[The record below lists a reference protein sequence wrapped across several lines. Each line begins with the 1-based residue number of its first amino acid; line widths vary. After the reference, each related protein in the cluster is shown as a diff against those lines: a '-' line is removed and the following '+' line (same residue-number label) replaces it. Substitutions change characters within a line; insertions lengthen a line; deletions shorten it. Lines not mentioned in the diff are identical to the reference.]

1 MADVA
6 EKLRARYKGS
16 WGKLNVVADAAIFTG
31 FVLSCVAFA
40 PDQLPGGG
48 EPDCPA
54 GSTFT
59 EFSYRSV
66 LNENS
71 DATDSEG
78 MAAALSAFEE
88 ALQQQG
94 IDFDADT
101 TLFSGC
107 SKESDPLTV
116 TTQYG
121 ALAFTTE
128 AGKTP
133 SLREMCAVST
143 ADTQLCQAK
152 PDQGQTCTN
161 FELNIAVTGAIAGTD
176 AADQVKESYQ
186 KVLDATAN
194 DPVGVV
200 VGPEDTFVADCAS
213 LYDNMYAL
221 VTAAVS
227 VALFGNLLC
236 LAGRIRNRDDEN
248 ETSGWVLG
256 TAYVLYFIPLGLA
269 YGYLYSSGMPGT
281 AVTRQQ
287 TAAGFTLGVTALHFI
302 GGAIEAT
309 GGFGGGNTLVG
320 SNLDAVRL
328 LAAGAL

>member
-1 MADVA
+1 MAPVV
-6 EKLRARYKGS
+6 ESLKKRYEGC

-31 FVLSCVAFA
+31 FILSCVAFA
-40 PDQLPGGG
+40 PNQLPGGA

-59 EFSYRSV
+59 IYSAQEVTEYDVAAGRYTSAEAARILANLEEAGISANTPSMSACFIGTDVNAESTAKV
-66 LNENS
+66 VENENS
-71 DATDSEG
+71 
-78 MAAALSAFEE
+78 
-88 ALQQQG
+88 
-94 IDFDADT
+94 
-101 TLFSGC
+101 
-107 SKESDPLTV
+107 P
-116 TTQYG
+116 
-121 ALAFTTE
+121 TTE
-128 AGKTP
+128 NTCKISTP
-133 SLREMCAVST
+133 ET
-143 ADTQLCQAK
+143 
-152 PDQGQTCTN
+152 QTCIFAPSRRVEDTVN
-161 FELNIAVTGAIAGTD
+161 FPGFQVCLNFKAAEVAQSYEPEQFELFKNA
-176 AADQVKESYQ
+176 
-186 KVLDATAN
+186 
-194 DPVGVV
+194 
-200 VGPEDTFVADCAS
+200 PETPTKTNSVFYVDCSS

-227 VALFGNLLC
+227 LALAGNLLC

-287 TAAGFTLGVTALHFI
+287 TAAGLTLGVTTLHFI

-309 GGFGGGNTLVG
+309 DGFGGGNTIVG